1 MEGYTLEGKT
11 ALVTGVEH
19 AVARATAVTLAEAGA
34 DVAVLAGHASK
45 LAQAEAAT
53 AAVHQHQRQSL
64 AYAVDVRDATAVQST
79 IDAVAHAW
87 GHLDILV
94 NGLDLPF
101 AAPFLDN
108 TPEAWDTLFGHTLH
122 GTLHC
127 IRAAGRHMLA
137 QQHGRIIT
145 YVSVLAERGVANCA
159 AYSATQAALLQLTR
173 SLAIEWGQQGVTLNA
188 IGSGWM
194 QDSPFLPQTDD
205 ALERLQR
212 YIPNH
217 RFGQPDDLV
226 TLATYLASD
235 MGGNVTGQ
243 VMYIEG
249 GVMAH
254 P

>member
-34 DVAVLAGHASK
+34 DVAVLAGNAGER
-45 LAQAEAAT
+45 AQAET
-53 AAVHQHQRQSL
+53 AAAAVQQHQRQSL
-64 AYAVDVRDATAVQST
+64 GYAIDVRNAAAVQST
-79 IDAVAHAW
+79 IDTIAHAW

-101 AAPFLDN
+101 ATPFLDN
-108 TPEAWDTLFGHTLH
+108 TPDAWDTLFGHTLH
-122 GTLHC
+122 GTMHC

-137 QQHGRIIT
+137 QHHGRIIT
-145 YVSVLAERGVANCA
+145 FISVLAERGVANCA

-194 QDSPFLPQTDD
+194 QDSPFLPGTDD

-217 RFGQPDDLV
+217 RFGQPNDLV

-249 GVMAH
+249 GIMAH

>member
-1 MEGYTLEGKT
+1 MEGYTLAGKT

-19 AVARATAVTLAEAGA
+19 AVAHATAMTLAEAGA
-34 DVAVLAGHASK
+34 DVAVLAGNAG
-45 LAQAEAAT
+45 ARARAEAAA
-53 AAVHQHQRQSL
+53 AAVQQHQRQSL
-64 AYAVDVRDATAVQST
+64 AYAINVRDATVVQST
-79 IDAVAHAW
+79 VDTVAHTW
-87 GHLDILV
+87 GHLDILI

-108 TPEAWDTLFGHTLH
+108 TPEAWDTVFSHNLH
-122 GTLHC
+122 GTMHC
-127 IRAAGRHMLA
+127 IQAAGRHMLA

-145 YVSVLAERGVANCA
+145 YISILAERGVANCA
-159 AYSATQAALLQLTR
+159 AYSAAQAALLQLTR
-173 SLAIEWGQQGVTLNA
+173 SLAIEWGTQGVTLNA

-194 QDSPFLPQTDD
+194 QDSPFLPTTDD

-235 MGGNVTGQ
+235 LGGNVTGQ